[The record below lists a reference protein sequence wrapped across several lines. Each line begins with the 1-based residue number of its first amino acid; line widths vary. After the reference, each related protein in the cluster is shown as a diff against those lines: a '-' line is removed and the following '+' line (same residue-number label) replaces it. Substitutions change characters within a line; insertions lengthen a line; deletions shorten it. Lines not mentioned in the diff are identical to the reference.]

1 MAPYETDGDQQV
13 IISGWGFTEP
23 RASTLALYLQYLQ
36 TTTVTNEECQNIATE
51 LGSMDFPTNMS
62 YIPLLIFFLG
72 SLPIPDSIVCTI
84 SRNGTSPCNAG

>member
-1 MAPYETDGDQQV
+1 LAPYETDGDQQV

-51 LGSMDFPTNMS
+51 LGSMVFQQVHD
-62 YIPLLIFFLG
+62 IILLFKFF
-72 SLPIPDSIVCTI
+72 
-84 SRNGTSPCNAG
+84 